1 MLVCAHPSD
10 RGEVRLRRGFSDGPG
25 ADRDLGGSVPTAP
38 MIDRYTR
45 PAMGAIWTEE
55 AQFQAWL
62 DVELAACWAWAEATG
77 QIPHADVET
86 LYANAGFDI
95 DRIHAIEA
103 ETRHDVVAF
112 TRAVS
117 ETLGDERKWVH
128 YGLTSSDVVDT
139 AQSLRLTR
147 ANAILRE
154 GLVRLGEVLAAR
166 AKEHKH
172 TVCVGRTHG
181 VHAEPTTFGLK
192 LARFYDAV
200 QRDIERF
207 DAAAEAVRVGK
218 LSGAVGTFA
227 NIPPEVERL
236 TCEKLGLRAAPI
248 STQVLP
254 RDLHAQY
261 LAALALVG
269 TTIETI
275 AVEIRHLQR
284 SEVLEA
290 EESFGTGQKGSSAMP
305 HKRNPIGS
313 ENLTGM
319 ARLLRGYM
327 DVALW
332 HERDISHSSVE
343 RVILPDATIVLD
355 YSLARMARIVE
366 NLTVN
371 PDRMAENLDR
381 TYGLVYSQRLLLLL
395 IETGLSREAAYDT
408 VQPLAMQAWRERRS
422 FRDIV
427 EAAPG
432 ITGALSAAQ
441 IADAF
446 DPAYHMAR
454 VDEIF
459 ERVGLG

>member
-1 MLVCAHPSD
+1 
-10 RGEVRLRRGFSDGPG
+10 
-25 ADRDLGGSVPTAP
+25 

-45 PAMGAIWTEE
+45 PAMGAIWTEH

-77 QIPHADVET
+77 QIPMEDVEA
-86 LYANAGFDI
+86 LYENAGFDVA
-95 DRIHAIEA
+95 RIHEIEA

-139 AQSLRLTR
+139 AQSLRLLR
-147 ANAILRE
+147 ANEILRE
-154 GLVRLGEVLAAR
+154 GLVRLAEVLAAR
-166 AKEHKH
+166 AREHKH
-172 TVCVGRTHG
+172 TVTVGRTHG

-200 QRDIERF
+200 QRDLVRF
-207 DAAAEAVRVGK
+207 DAAAEAARVGK

-236 TCEKLGLRAAPI
+236 TCERLGLRPAPI

-290 EESFGTGQKGSSAMP
+290 EESFGAGQKGSSAMP

-327 DVALW
+327 VAAYEDVALW

-343 RVILPDATIVLD
+343 RVILPDATIALD
-355 YSLARMARIVE
+355 YALARMSRIVE
-366 NLTVN
+366 NLAVY

-381 TYGLVYSQRLLLLL
+381 TYGLVYSQRVLLAL
-395 IETGLSREAAYDT
+395 IDAGLSREAAYDT
-408 VQPLAMQAWRERRS
+408 VQPLAMAAWRERRG
-422 FRDIV
+422 FRAIV

-432 ITGALSAAQ
+432 VTAHLSPEQ
-441 IADAF
+441 IARAF
-446 DPAYHMAR
+446 DPATHQSN